1 MKEIKIDKQNC
12 WRLLLVVL
20 LLILSSAVII
30 IKPYYKVEDRTD
42 KVKSYKG
49 VSGEKALGWLRV
61 QGTNIDFP
69 IVYYYDTDVTDPTND
84 LGWSFSNKKTLQEK
98 TTIFSHNILNVSS
111 KPLIA
116 DKNHKR
122 FEQLLSFVYTDF
134 LKKNKYIEYTTNG
147 KNYLFKIYGV
157 SFQKQDDLAYK
168 QTKLSKDMKQK
179 YIKKVKKNSYF
190 DLNVSVDTN
199 DKLLTLVTCTRFFG
213 DNTDYSFVV
222 DARMV
227 RKNELISNYSLKE
240 QKNYDKIKEIMKGD
254 ADNV

>member
-1 MKEIKIDKQNC
+1 MKEIKIDKQNR

-20 LLILSSAVII
+20 LLILSSVVII

-42 KVKSYKG
+42 EVKNYKG

-157 SFQKQDDLAYK
+157 SFQKHDNLIYK
-168 QTKLSKDMKQK
+168 QTKLSKNMKQK
-179 YIKKVKKNSYF
+179 YIKETKSNSYF
-190 DLNVSVDTN
+190 DLDVSVNTN

-227 RKNELISNYSLKE
+227 RKNELISNYGLKE
-240 QKNYDKIKEIMKGD
+240 KKSYDKIKDIMKGD

>member
-20 LLILSSAVII
+20 LLILSSVVII

-42 KVKSYKG
+42 KVKNYKG

-122 FEQLLSFVYTDF
+122 FEQLLSFIYTDF

-157 SFQKQDDLAYK
+157 S
-168 QTKLSKDMKQK
+168 
-179 YIKKVKKNSYF
+179 
-190 DLNVSVDTN
+190 
-199 DKLLTLVTCTRFFG
+199 FFG